1 MPRRAERR
9 QISDTKRLDD
19 VLDRL
24 NTAIKVYLT
33 SINPDALSVADHQRV
48 REVLAFA
55 VNMEQ
60 AGDIIDKNLLG
71 TASKRIK
78 RGVSFSKAGQA
89 ELLAMVDRLQAN
101 VRLAASL
108 FMSGDER
115 AARLLAAEKEIFRKL
130 ESEATSAHFE
140 RLRAGRLESVETST
154 MHLDALRD
162 LKNVNTHLVAAAAY
176 PVLENTGELL
186 PSRIRQDDED
196 GQTLMTPRDRL
207 NPDPSGGYGKA

>member
-1 MPRRAERR
+1 M
-9 QISDTKRLDD
+9 
-19 VLDRL
+19 
-24 NTAIKVYLT
+24 
-33 SINPDALSVADHQRV
+33 

-101 VRLAASL
+101 VGLAASL

-130 ESEATSAHFE
+130 ETEATSAHFE

-154 MHLDALRD
+154 DA
-162 LKNVNTHLVAAAAY
+162 
-176 PVLENTGELL
+176 
-186 PSRIRQDDED
+186 SRCI
-196 GQTLMTPRDRL
+196 
-207 NPDPSGGYGKA
+207 A

>member
-1 MPRRAERR
+1 M
-9 QISDTKRLDD
+9 
-19 VLDRL
+19 
-24 NTAIKVYLT
+24 
-33 SINPDALSVADHQRV
+33 

-60 AGDIIDKNLLG
+60 AGDIIVKNLLG
-71 TASKRIK
+71 IASKRIK

-89 ELLAMVDRLQAN
+89 ELLAMIDRLQAN

-130 ESEATSAHFE
+130 ESEATSTHFE

-186 PSRIRQDDED
+186 ASRIRQDDEE

-207 NPDPSGGYGKA
+207 NRGPSGGYGEA